1 MRYGIISDIHSNLPA
16 LERVLAA
23 LAEAAIDTYLCLGDI
38 VGYSAW
44 PNECCELVQD
54 IGAICIRGNHDEAI
68 LHPALEDWFNADARA
83 CLVWTRAQ
91 LREANRD
98 FLAALE
104 PSRALDDMIICHGS
118 IPDPS
123 HYITSPHGAL
133 PSFQA
138 MPGRLAFFAHTH
150 YAEWFVQA
158 DAVELP
164 EQHSSPG
171 GGTCVLKPGHKYL
184 INPGAVGQPRDD
196 NPQAAFAI
204 YDEPAGRVEL
214 HRVDYDI
221 AAAQRQMA
229 AAGLPLSMSLR
240 LSLGV

>member
-16 LERVLAA
+16 LERVLAV

-133 PSFQA
+133 PSFEA
-138 MPGRLAFFAHTH
+138 MPGRLAFFGHTH

-158 DAVELP
+158 DAAELP

-171 GGTCVLKPGHKYL
+171 GGTCLLKPGHKYL

-221 AAAQRQMA
+221 ARAQRQMV

>member
-1 MRYGIISDIHSNLPA
+1 VRYGIISDIHSNLPA
-16 LERVLAA
+16 LERVLAT
-23 LAEAAIDTYLCLGDI
+23 LAEADIDTYLCLGDI

-44 PNECCELVQD
+44 PNECCELVRD

-68 LHPALEDWFNADARA
+68 LRPALENWFNPEARA
-83 CLVWTRAQ
+83 CLSWTRAQ
-91 LREANRD
+91 LREVNRD

-104 PSRALDDMIICHGS
+104 PSMTLDDMTICHGS
-118 IPDPS
+118 IPDPN

-133 PSFQA
+133 PSFAA
-138 MPGRLAFFAHTH
+138 MPGRLAFFGHTH
-150 YAEWFVQA
+150 YAEWFVQG
-158 DAVELP
+158 DAARLP
-164 EQHSSPG
+164 EQHASPG
-171 GGTCVLKPGHKYL
+171 GGTCVLKSEHRYL

-204 YDEPAGRVEL
+204 YDESAARVEL

-221 AAAQRQMA
+221 ATVQRQMA

-240 LSLGV
+240 LSIGI

>member
-23 LAEAAIDTYLCLGDI
+23 LADADIDTYLCLGDI

-44 PNECCELVQD
+44 PNECCELIQD
-54 IGAICIRGNHDEAI
+54 IGAICIRGNHDEAA
-68 LHPALEDWFNADARA
+68 LLPGLEDWFNADARA
-83 CLVWTRAQ
+83 CLIWTRAQ
-91 LREANRD
+91 LHDTNRD

-104 PSRALDDMIICHGS
+104 PSMTLGDIVICHGS
-118 IPDPS
+118 IPDPNY
-123 HYITSPHGAL
+123 YITSPSGAL
-133 PSFQA
+133 PSLQL
-138 MPGRLAFFAHTH
+138 MPGQLACFGHTH
-150 YAEWFVQA
+150 YAEWFVQG
-158 DAVELP
+158 DAAELP
-164 EQHSSPG
+164 EQHPCPG
-171 GGTCVLKPGHKYL
+171 GGVCTLKPGHKYL

-204 YDEPAGRVEL
+204 YDEQAGRVEL

-221 AAAQRQMA
+221 GAAQRQMA

-240 LSLGV
+240 LGLGV